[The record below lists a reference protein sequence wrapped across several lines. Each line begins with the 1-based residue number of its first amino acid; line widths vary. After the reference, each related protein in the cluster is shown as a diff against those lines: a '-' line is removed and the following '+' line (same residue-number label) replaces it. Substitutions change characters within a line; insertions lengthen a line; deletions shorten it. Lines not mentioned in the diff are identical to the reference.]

1 MINNKKRINAC
12 IAIDLFTSS
21 NITMPKT
28 SYDSST
34 LMGIIFS

>member
-1 MINNKKRINAC
+1 MINNEKRINAY
-12 IAIDLFTSS
+12 IAIDLFTSCS
-21 NITMPKT
+21 IVMPKT